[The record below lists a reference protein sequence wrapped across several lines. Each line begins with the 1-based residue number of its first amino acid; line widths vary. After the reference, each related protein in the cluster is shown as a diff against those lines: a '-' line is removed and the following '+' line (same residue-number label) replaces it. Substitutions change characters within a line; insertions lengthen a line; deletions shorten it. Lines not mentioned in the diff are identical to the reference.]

1 MGVDFLRNKRQPHK
15 KAWNI
20 QMLRRTDDLF
30 AQEPKCPGRVFRSSL
45 QGAAS
50 LSNGSEILIRRLSD
64 GNVVISQDVCLIGCI
79 DRPAG
84 DLLTALDAHHG
95 ILAGRVYECFG
106 DLGIVDI
113 EAEF

>member
-20 QMLRRTDDLF
+20 QMLRKTDDLF
-30 AQEPKCPGRVFRSSL
+30 VQEPKRPSRVFRSSL

-50 LSNGSEILIRRLSD
+50 VCNGSEVLIRRLSD
-64 GNVVISQDVCLIGCI
+64 GNVVISQDVCLIGGI

-84 DLLTALDAHHG
+84 DLLAALDAHHG
-95 ILAGRVYECFG
+95 ILAGRVYECFN

-113 EAEF
+113 EAEI